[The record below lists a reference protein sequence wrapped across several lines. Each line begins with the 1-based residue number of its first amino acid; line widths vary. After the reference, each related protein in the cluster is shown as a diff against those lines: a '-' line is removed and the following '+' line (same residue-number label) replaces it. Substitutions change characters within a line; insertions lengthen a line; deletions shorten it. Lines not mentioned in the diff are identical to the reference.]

1 MSKRDYYEILGVAK
15 GAAIDEIKSNYRKLA
30 LKYHPDKNPDNPEAE
45 NLFKEAAEAYEVLSD
60 ENKRARYDRYGHDG
74 LRGGQDYHQYSNIND
89 IFSSFG
95 DIFGGG
101 RTSGGSIFDEF
112 FNAGG
117 SRGGRQRYSGERGA
131 DIRIKLPLTLEE
143 IATGITKNIK
153 IKHYVPCTD
162 CNASGAKSGSGKK
175 SCSACNGT
183 GEVRQV
189 SRSIFGQF
197 VNIATC
203 SNCRGTG
210 EIITEKCTTCRGES
224 RVQDEEKISVT
235 IPAGVEEGNY
245 IPMRGKGHAG
255 KMGGPAG
262 DLLVIIE
269 EKQHQN
275 FTRDG
280 NNVIFNLKISFP
292 MAVLGDEIEVPTLF
306 GNDKI
311 KIEQGT
317 QNGAVIR
324 LRDKGLPVLNS
335 YQKGDQIVIVNVFV
349 PTKINS
355 REKELLEELIES
367 ENFQP
372 DNKHSKKDKDFFD
385 KIKDA
390 FF

>member
-1 MSKRDYYEILGVAK
+1 
-15 GAAIDEIKSNYRKLA
+15 
-30 LKYHPDKNPDNPEAE
+30 
-45 NLFKEAAEAYEVLSD
+45 
-60 ENKRARYDRYGHDG
+60 
-74 LRGGQDYHQYSNIND
+74 
-89 IFSSFG
+89 
-95 DIFGGG
+95 
-101 RTSGGSIFDEF
+101 
-112 FNAGG
+112 
-117 SRGGRQRYSGERGA
+117 
-131 DIRIKLPLTLEE
+131 
-143 IATGITKNIK
+143 
-153 IKHYVPCTD
+153 
-162 CNASGAKSGSGKK
+162 
-175 SCSACNGT
+175 
-183 GEVRQV
+183 
-189 SRSIFGQF
+189 
-197 VNIATC
+197 
-203 SNCRGTG
+203 
-210 EIITEKCTTCRGES
+210 
-224 RVQDEEKISVT
+224 
-235 IPAGVEEGNY
+235 
-245 IPMRGKGHAG
+245 MRGKGHAG